1 MLRLYDYARNI
12 FSQFGEDGII
22 QKIFDIIGTSSQVCI
37 DVGAWNGRY
46 LSNTANLWLHGW
58 KAFLIE
64 ANPKRYAALLRNTK
78 GHNCRCIKARIA
90 PEGANTLE
98 NVLRAYD
105 INAVDF
111 LSIDVDGDD
120 YWIFKSLQSLRPRV
134 ICCEHNPTIPIH
146 IDLVADKGNYFGC
159 SVLALHKLAESKK
172 YKLIAMTRTNS
183 FFVSI
188 EEFEK
193 FSGWEKSLAM
203 LAELAI
209 GEAITYYITGYNG
222 DYVLSQRPG
231 FGLGKPYKQKLIGK
245 HFRLGE

>member
-1 MLRLYDYARNI
+1 MNKLSDYAQNV

-22 QKIFDIIGTSSQVCI
+22 QKIFEIIGISSQVCI
-37 DVGAWNGRY
+37 DVGAWDGRH
-46 LSNTANLWLHGW
+46 LSNTANLWLHSW

-64 ANPKRYAALLRNTK
+64 TNPKRYTTLVRNTR
-78 GHNCRCIKARIA
+78 GYDCHCIKARIA

-98 NVLRAYD
+98 NVLSAYD

-120 YWIFKSLQSLRPRV
+120 YWIFRSLRSLRPRV
-134 ICCEHNPTIPIH
+134 ICCEHNPTIPVH

-172 YKLIAMTRTNS
+172 YKLVAMTRTNS

-188 EEFEK
+188 EDFEK
-193 FSGWEKSLAM
+193 FSEWEISLVM
-203 LAELAI
+203 LAEVAI
-209 GEAITYYITGYNG
+209 AGAITYYITGYNG

-245 HFRLGE
+245 HFRPS